1 MRKGLRIIA
10 LLFFAFGLLFVLK
23 PTSND
28 FENWVKKNAAKKR
41 GNAQGDNMVERL
53 VDKGVTTAT
62 QLQILATYRN
72 EDHIIWTTVEAMA
85 NGEKLKFIGVAKIW
99 IPLQIKN

>member
-10 LLFFAFGLLFVLK
+10 LGFLVFGLLFVLK

-28 FENWVKKNAAKKR
+28 FESWLKKSAARKR
-41 GNAQGDNMVERL
+41 GKAQGENVVERL
-53 VDKGVTTAT
+53 VEKGVVTAT
-62 QLQILATYRN
+62 QLQILATYRHH
-72 EDHIIWTTVEAMA
+72 DHLVWTTVEATA

-99 IPLQIKN
+99 IPLQIK